1 MTEFEAIQKAVGDV
15 LGVWPGAMTSRE
27 RRGLAVF
34 ARQAAM
40 YATRELTG
48 AGFATIARAFG
59 RKDHASACAA
69 YAAMRRHAD
78 DVRLAKAMKAARRA
92 LEAHRVRCA
101 SDALRG
107 EHDRLV
113 RTLGAQI
120 VDWQRLLRALDGA
133 IRSMAALESTLRT
146 NTQAQTT
153 QAPTRRA
160 A

>member
-1 MTEFEAIQKAVGDV
+1 MTDFEAIQAAVAQA
-15 LGVWPGAMTSRE
+15 LGVWPEAMTSRE

-40 YATRELTG
+40 YAARELTG

-69 YAAMRRHAD
+69 FHAMRRRGG
-78 DVRLAKAMKAARRA
+78 DVLLAKAMKAGRRA
-92 LEAHRVRCA
+92 LEAHRVRYA
-101 SDALRG
+101 SDALCG

-113 RTLGAQI
+113 RTIGAQI

-133 IRSMAALESTLRT
+133 IRAMAALESALRPG
-146 NTQAQTT
+146 TQAQTAS
-153 QAPTRRA
+153 APSRRA